1 MEESRKREGWTW
13 RRKMTAVASSR
24 TRLCV
29 RARHRPVGDV
39 AGCCRVE
46 KEVVVSLPDGGV
58 AVEENGPWWRRRRR
72 Q

>member
-1 MEESRKREGWTW
+1 
-13 RRKMTAVASSR
+13 MTAVASSR